1 MDQRNDSVS
10 NLGLVLIADDDDD
23 FRRLLVRR
31 AKRMGLRVVEA
42 RDGCEALEAVKR
54 QSFDALVLDLYMPG
68 ASGIEVLEAGS
79 RIDPEVQTILLTGNA
94 SLETAVEALRA
105 GAYDYLTKPLDSL
118 TVFELALTRALEH
131 RHLLQDN
138 ARLFAEVQRLAVTDP
153 LTGLYN
159 RHKLNEALAAEVE
172 RAQRYGRPL
181 ALIML
186 DLDNLKRVNDSL
198 GHPAGDEVLKQVA
211 DIIRQEI
218 RRVDI
223 ATRFGGDE
231 FLVVLPEAD
240 IEEAVAVA
248 LRIHRSGQTI
258 AIEGLPISFSLGVT
272 ELRAGITNLEEFLH
286 EVDKALYAAKEAGRG
301 CVSRTNGVVDD
312 GATEGKKATADKAP
326 DSSVAK

>member
-231 FLVVLPEAD
+231 FLV
-240 IEEAVAVA
+240 
-248 LRIHRSGQTI
+248 
-258 AIEGLPISFSLGVT
+258 
-272 ELRAGITNLEEFLH
+272 
-286 EVDKALYAAKEAGRG
+286 
-301 CVSRTNGVVDD
+301 
-312 GATEGKKATADKAP
+312 
-326 DSSVAK
+326 